1 MFILLVRRM
10 NISFLDGEIPGTCTH
25 SEGKTRNID
34 NFRFVFFI
42 THRHR
47 NLTTEFLLR
56 WRGPGFRVVDSG
68 FVAVT

>member
-34 NFRFVFFI
+34 NFRFGFFI
-42 THRHR
+42 TH
-47 NLTTEFLLR
+47 TDTETSPPNFCSDGEGLDLE
-56 WRGPGFRVVDSG
+56 WWIQVL
-68 FVAVT
+68 